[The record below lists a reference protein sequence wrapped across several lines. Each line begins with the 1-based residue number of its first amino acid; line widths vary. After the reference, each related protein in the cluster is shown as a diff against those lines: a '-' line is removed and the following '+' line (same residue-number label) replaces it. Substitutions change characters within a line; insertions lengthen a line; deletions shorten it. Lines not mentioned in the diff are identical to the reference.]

1 MHPKFFCDEFKF
13 IKRQRRVMAYR
24 GLRIFLTGTI
34 LLVSACSFNEEDL
47 WPSLTGESPSSGETP
62 TAGKS
67 NTKPVSVESLPA
79 TSVASSNSV
88 PSDSSSVLLT
98 NTQPP
103 LGETNFQPTG
113 VTPGQSTGTF
123 VGRKVVDMRAEL
135 GRLQAAISMHN
146 TQLQSLRGKIVS
158 NSQRYH
164 GTIAAV
170 NARLQVGTTPGN
182 PILVQQFNSSQADL
196 DRIHADI
203 TEMNELANRVSSS
216 STMSSYLSESTRASF
231 AVSGA
236 VDEDHRQLAILED
249 EVSRTDVLV
258 TRLLKEV
265 SSDVRRQTNYVATER
280 ANLNLVSAAI
290 RTGEIFGGSL
300 AIKGMATS
308 IANQSTI
315 ATPLSTSGR
324 RPLVVIRF
332 DRNKIP
338 FQQALYHAISRVLE
352 SRPSAIFDLVAV
364 APSAGGAARVALNSN
379 KSRKHAE
386 EVLQSLVEMGLPPAR
401 VAVSAKTMSS
411 ATSNEVH
418 VYLR

>member
-1 MHPKFFCDEFKF
+1 
-13 IKRQRRVMAYR
+13 MAYR

-308 IANQSTI
+308 IVNQSTI
-315 ATPLSTSGR
+315 ATPLGTSGR
-324 RPLVVIRF
+324 RPLGVIRF

-401 VAVSAKTMSS
+401 VAVSAKTMSN
-411 ATSNEVH
+411 ANSNEVH